1 MYQVLNS
8 GIISEEELEIKLA
21 PVGNVVIAQISS
33 GTIRG
38 TLSIQTDIYEE
49 ELTELGKV
57 IFNLIQ
63 ELELHPAPESVD
75 SANGKG
81 N

>member
-1 MYQVLNS
+1 MYQVTNS
-8 GIISEEELEIKLA
+8 GMITEEELEVKLC

-57 IFNLIQ
+57 IFNLMQ
-63 ELELHPAPESVD
+63 ELDLHANEDAVD
-75 SANGKG
+75 SSNGRG